1 MTPNSETRPLRHSG
15 VGWFA
20 ESHTAGDRGAKSSP
34 RGLCEAAM
42 GRARAALPGTVISG
56 LLAQAR
62 AAELARRTLGS
73 DGGAVLAP
81 PSSRPES
88 GGLTGAEEAG
98 AQRGGGRGQ
107 DGEVW
112 S

>member
-42 GRARAALPGTVISG
+42 GRARADPPRNSHQRAPGPGVG
-56 LLAQAR
+56 C
-62 AAELARRTLGS
+62 
-73 DGGAVLAP
+73 GAG
-81 PSSRPES
+81 PEDP
-88 GGLTGAEEAG
+88 G
-98 AQRGGGRGQ
+98 
-107 DGEVW
+107 V
-112 S
+112 